1 VYVTVNHRRRV
12 ALLSATMTAAVTAT
26 MTVAVSLLVA
36 ACGGQPASQ
45 TRAEALVS
53 AAPSSPQA
61 QEHARTQP
69 RRKSSPLALS
79 LLTKAAQAAMLTSY
93 WGVEIVTNSDMN
105 GSVSEYES
113 AVWHVSG
120 GQTIT
125 QTQAAG
131 ADVSAQPY
139 QSQDLDDQSPEGV
152 LGVTQTLVKLLETH
166 YVVTYEGSAQ
176 LDSRPVRVVE
186 IWRADGSLAAE
197 FWLDQATDLPLQRQ
211 VFTDSASTKSAHVIS
226 LDAFNEV
233 QFGAPAQLPA
243 VVPAAAKA
251 AAMSTM
257 APPVLLALNGHGWVV
272 KSIMPGG
279 LTLFSGGE
287 TDTKS
292 GQVLDLAYS
301 DGLFV
306 VSVFEERG
314 KLASTPT
321 GWQKVKLGGQTVY
334 AAEPDAGSLTWSGR
348 GMVYTLI
355 ADAPAQT
362 VVAAVGVLPH
372 DEPPGFWKRLSHGFA
387 RLAHLA
393 NPFG

>member
-1 VYVTVNHRRRV
+1 MYVTVNHRRRL

-26 MTVAVSLLVA
+26 MTVTVSLLVA

-53 AAPSSPQA
+53 TTASSPQA
-61 QEHARTQP
+61 QARTQP
-69 RRKSSPLALS
+69 RRKSSPLALG

-93 WGVEIVTNSDMN
+93 WGVEIVTNSGTD
-105 GSVSEYES
+105 GSVSEFES
-113 AVWHVSG
+113 EVWHVSG

-131 ADVSAQPY
+131 ANVSAQPY
-139 QSQDLDDQSPEGV
+139 QSEDLNGQSPEGV

-166 YVVTYEGSAQ
+166 YVVTYGGVAQ
-176 LDSRPVRVVE
+176 LDSRPARVVE
-186 IWRADGSLAAE
+186 VWRADGSLAAQ

-211 VFTDSASTKSAHVIS
+211 VFTDSVSPKSAHVIS

-233 QFGAPAQLPA
+233 QFGVPSQMPA

-251 AAMSTM
+251 AAMATM

-272 KSIMPGG
+272 KSTMPGG
-279 LTLFSGGE
+279 LTLFSGGR
-287 TDTKS
+287 TVTKS
-292 GQVLDLAYS
+292 GPVLDLAYS

-314 KLASTPT
+314 KLASTLV

-334 AAEPDAGSLTWSGR
+334 AAEPDEGSLTWAGR

-372 DEPPGFWKRLSHGFA
+372 DESPGFWKRLSHGFA